1 MDSRDAR
8 KLYDEL
14 DHVYNKAKNWRDYS
28 APIIGDQHSQAM
40 RYNFTQLTSY
50 AELLLGYMAKEV
62 IPDLEKHPD
71 QKPVG
76 GVYIDGV
83 RT

>member
-1 MDSRDAR
+1 MNINDVR

-14 DHVYNKAKNWRDYS
+14 DHVSNKAKNWRDYS
-28 APIIGDQHSQAM
+28 APIIGEEHATHM
-40 RYNFTQLTSY
+40 RFHFAQLKNYSD
-50 AELLLGYMAKEV
+50 LLLEYMAKEV
-62 IPDLEKHPD
+62 IPDLERHPD
-71 QKPVG
+71 KKPVG